1 MESIVGT
8 FDDAELEYEKL
19 ILHDLLCE
27 LDYIYTL
34 YKSIN
39 NECEENDIDYK
50 ITKLKNEIEEVRE
63 RIKKK
68 ILLAKMQF
76 ITTVPFCCLLIK
88 KNNGGN

>member
-8 FDDAELEYEKL
+8 FDDAELEYEKQ
-19 ILHDLLCE
+19 ILHELLCE

-39 NECEENDIDYK
+39 NGCEENDIDYK

-63 RIKKK
+63 RIKKNT
-68 ILLAKMQF
+68 IGENA
-76 ITTVPFCCLLIK
+76 IYTTVPFCCLLIK
-88 KNNGGN
+88 KK

>member
-1 MESIVGT
+1 MESIIGT
-8 FDDAELEYEKL
+8 FDDAELEYEKQ
-19 ILHDLLCE
+19 ILHELLCE

-39 NECEENDIDYK
+39 NGCEENDIDYK

-68 ILLAKMQF
+68 YYWRKCNLYNRTVLLF
-76 ITTVPFCCLLIK
+76 INK
-88 KNNGGN
+88 KK

>member
-1 MESIVGT
+1 MESIMGT

-34 YKSIN
+34 YRSIN
-39 NECEENDIDYK
+39 NGCEENDIDYK
-50 ITKLKNEIEEVRE
+50 ITKLKNEIEDVRE
-63 RIKKK
+63 RIKQ

-76 ITTVPFCCLLIK
+76 IQPYRFVVY
-88 KNNGGN
+88 